1 MCGIAGIVEFNNL
14 DEKLQSKLE
23 VMGNILA
30 HRGPDDKGIW
40 IHENLNIGF
49 THRRLSIIDLSTAGK
64 QPMSDNGGNWII
76 FNGEIYNYKQ
86 IALELNVNQFKSKSD
101 TEVILLAYRKW
112 GRKCLNKFRGMFAF
126 VIWDED
132 KKELFC
138 ARDHFG
144 IKPFYYFTYGE
155 KFYFAS
161 EIKALLPFKSE
172 IKTNKEGFKDYL
184 TFQLCLNGKT
194 LFEGIEELKPASF
207 LTFSKNKLKIQT
219 YWEVFYEPDFSKSE
233 KYFQKKFT
241 ELLTNSVQAHMVGDV
256 PVGAYISGGYD
267 SSSIGSIA
275 NSFSNGN
282 FIGFTGKFSKHGEQF
297 DESIYASLVANQ
309 NNFELKS
316 IDISSNDFIDNISK
330 VIYHLDHP
338 VAGPGSFSQYMVS
351 KLASKYMKVVV
362 GGQGGDEIFGGYTRY
377 LIAYFEQCIKAAIEG
392 NANSGNFVVTYESII
407 PNLIA
412 LKNYKPMIQQFWR
425 DGLFDSMDNRYFNLI
440 NRAPNLN
447 REINWTELEPYSS
460 REDFLRIFNGE
471 NFRKES
477 YFDRMTHFD
486 FKTLLPGLLHVEDR
500 MSMAHGLESR
510 VPLIDR
516 KIVEL
521 AAKVPANIK
530 FKNGEMKYLFK
541 KIVKPFLPKKV
552 YNRKD
557 KMGFPTPIN
566 DWFKGELK
574 EFVLDILGSKKAMS
588 REFINNKFASKQIE
602 NESKFGRNLWA
613 LISLELWHNEFHDK
627 SNYYKKLIE

>member
-101 TEVILLAYRKW
+101 TEIILLAYRKW

>member
-14 DEKLQSKLE
+14 DEKLHSKLE

-49 THRRLSIIDLSTAGK
+49 THRRLSIIDLSMAGK
-64 QPMSDNGGNWII
+64 QPMSDKGGNWII

-86 IALELNVNQFKSKSD
+86 IGLELNVNQFKSKSD
-101 TEVILLAYRKW
+101 TEIILLAYRKW

>member
-49 THRRLSIIDLSTAGK
+49 THRRLSIIDLSMAGK

-86 IALELNVNQFKSKSD
+86 IGLELNVNQFKSKSD
-101 TEVILLAYRKW
+101 TEIILLAYRKW

-161 EIKALLPFKSE
+161 EIKALLPFKPE

-207 LTFSKNKLKIQT
+207 LTFSKNKLRIQT

-362 GGQGGDEIFGGYTRY
+362 GGQGGDEIFGGYARY
-377 LIAYFEQCIKAAIEG
+377 VISYLEQCLKAAIDG
-392 NANSGNFVVTYESII
+392 TYKDGNFVVTIESIELVDDVMNI
-407 PNLIA
+407 LQSEYGDELTIQTASEQEGDDIAQSIDTIGGNADLGAMAALFASMLVVGFIMVIITKERVNEIGVLKAIGLPNTKIVTQFLSESIFMASLGFLVCIVITLVAGPMMQTMLIESGSDDSSSSEQGSSPQFSPGQILNPTPESSSMDSITSLEFSVDAKSIATSLGLTILIGVIGALYPIMGA
-412 LKNYKPMIQQFWR
+412 LKMQPAQA
-425 DGLFDSMDNRYFNLI
+425 LRY
-440 NRAPNLN
+440 
-447 REINWTELEPYSS
+447 E
-460 REDFLRIFNGE
+460 
-471 NFRKES
+471 
-477 YFDRMTHFD
+477 
-486 FKTLLPGLLHVEDR
+486 
-500 MSMAHGLESR
+500 
-510 VPLIDR
+510 
-516 KIVEL
+516 
-521 AAKVPANIK
+521 
-530 FKNGEMKYLFK
+530 
-541 KIVKPFLPKKV
+541 
-552 YNRKD
+552 
-557 KMGFPTPIN
+557 
-566 DWFKGELK
+566 
-574 EFVLDILGSKKAMS
+574 
-588 REFINNKFASKQIE
+588 
-602 NESKFGRNLWA
+602 
-613 LISLELWHNEFHDK
+613 
-627 SNYYKKLIE
+627 

>member
-267 SSSIGSIA
+267 SSSIGSIG